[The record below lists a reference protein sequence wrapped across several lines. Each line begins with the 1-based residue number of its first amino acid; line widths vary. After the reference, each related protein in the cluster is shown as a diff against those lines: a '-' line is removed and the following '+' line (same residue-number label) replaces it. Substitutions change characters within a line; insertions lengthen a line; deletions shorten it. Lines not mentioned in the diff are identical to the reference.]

1 MKGREYGEWGRNGSQ
16 RLRVRGYAGGGA
28 CVGWDTHINPKI
40 LVISIHQKSIGT

>member
-1 MKGREYGEWGRNGSQ
+1 MGNGEGMG
-16 RLRVRGYAGGGA
+16 VRGYGLEVTPGGGA